1 MNKHR
6 ALIPI
11 TMGIIVLGSI
21 LGIYIMAGKLVVTE
35 ARAASRHIINGRT
48 PDDTDD
54 KPCSESE
61 LIAYVDKI
69 KKDISTKWQPPKGF
83 EDRSVTVVF
92 TVRQKGTIEE
102 PKVVESSGSQ
112 AVDQT
117 ALAALTASSPLAPLP
132 KGAPESIQIRY
143 VFSWHITRK

>member
-1 MNKHR
+1 LTKHQV
-6 ALIPI
+6 LIPFYI
-11 TMGIIVLGSI
+11 ASLVISSV
-21 LGIYIMAGKLVVTE
+21 LGIYTLAGCFGQIE
-35 ARAASRHIINGRT
+35 AQAANPRIINGST
-48 PDDTDD
+48 PDDIDD

-61 LIAYVDKI
+61 LIAYVDKV

-83 EDRSVTVVF
+83 EDRNVTIVF
-92 TVRQKGTIEE
+92 TVKQKGAIED

-117 ALAALTASSPLAPLP
+117 ALAALKASSPLAPLP

-143 VFSWHITRK
+143 VFSWHVSRK